1 MNIQQLLSQ
10 MRTGI
15 FGKEFRGTVTDI
27 SIVVNNLCTV
37 CEDALIRSPGYE
49 QLKAGSKGIVGDLKK
64 SNVELS
70 RLADEVV
77 IAFSKEGLG
86 SESVRTLKQK
96 LASSS
101 YEIAKYTK
109 ELVNLL

>member
-1 MNIQQLLSQ
+1 
-10 MRTGI
+10 MRTGT
-15 FGKEFRGTVTDI
+15 FENEFRNTVSDI
-27 SIVVNNLCTV
+27 SIVVKNLCTV
-37 CEDALIRSPGYE
+37 CEDAIIRSPGYE
-49 QLKAGSKGIVGDLKK
+49 SLRTGSKSIVEDLQR

-70 RLADEVV
+70 KLADEVV
-77 IAFSKEGLG
+77 AAYSKEGAT
-86 SESVRTLKQK
+86 SEIVRGLKQK